1 MFYKLVGLRG
11 PLALFLKLGIL
22 GGADAA
28 MIWLISAAINKN
40 SLIIAG
46 VVTVALI
53 FLNYSFMTK
62 GAIPLK
68 FLAVGLV
75 FFSIFV
81 ITPTGYTI
89 LMSTYNFK
97 TGNEIAKT
105 AAIREIINNGI
116 VADAEGTAYDLF
128 LGKTSSG
135 KYAGILENQV
145 SKELLY
151 GDENGV
157 RPAKESEVTRDISG
171 LITGANGIKSLTD
184 EEFAN
189 DDAVITALRFP
200 LGDGSYAAPQG
211 TNVAARLIQ
220 SVTYDPVTDQVK
232 NIELGITYV
241 DNGNGN
247 FAAKDDPTTRLDP
260 GWRAFSGID
269 NFKALALDKK
279 LRDPF
284 IKVFIWTIAFA
295 FLSVGT
301 TFAVGMALALAL
313 EAPIKFRRFYRGFL
327 ILPYAIPSF
336 MSILIWRG
344 LLNKEYGAINT
355 LLGLNIDWFDKP
367 WLARFAV
374 ILVNLWLG
382 FPYMYL
388 IGSGALQSIPSELE
402 EAASI
407 DGASEKQTF
416 YTIKLPLLLQILGPL
431 LIASFAYNFNNF
443 NIIYLL
449 TGGGPTNAIDGEVAG
464 ATDILISYAYKTAF
478 GSNFQDLGLSSA
490 ISMVMFVIVGT
501 MSMYTLKKSKIM
513 DTL

>member
-11 PLALFLKLGIL
+11 PLALFLKLGAL
-22 GGADAA
+22 GAADAFL
-28 MIWLISAAINKN
+28 IWLIAASLNRN
-40 SLIIAG
+40 SFIIAG
-46 VVTVALI
+46 VVIAALI

-68 FLAVGLV
+68 FLAVGLI

-81 ITPTGYTI
+81 VTPTGYTI
-89 LMSTYNFK
+89 LMSTFNFK
-97 TGNEIAKT
+97 TGNEIAK
-105 AAIREIINNGI
+105 AAALKEIINNGI
-116 VADAEGTAYDLF
+116 VSDAEGTAYDLF
-128 LGKTSSG
+128 LGKTGSG
-135 KYAGILENQV
+135 KYAGILENQISREV
-145 SKELLY
+145 LY
-151 GDENGV
+151 ADESGV
-157 RPAKESEVTRDISG
+157 KPANEADITRDISG
-171 LITGANGIKSLTD
+171 IITGAKGITRLTD
-184 EEFAN
+184 EEFAAA
-189 DDAVITALRFP
+189 DAEITALRFP

-211 TNVAARLIQ
+211 ADVAARLIQ
-220 SVTYDPVTDQVK
+220 SVFYDPVKDQ
-232 NIELGITYV
+232 IENRDLGITYI

-247 FAAKDDPTTRLDP
+247 FVAKDDPTNRLNP
-260 GWRAFSGID
+260 GWRAYSGAD
-269 NFKALALDKK
+269 NFRSLLFDER

-284 IKVFIWTIAFA
+284 VQVFIWTIVFA
-295 FLSVGT
+295 FLSVAT

-344 LLNKEYGAINT
+344 LFNTEYGAINT
-355 LLGLNIDWFDKP
+355 ILGLNIDWFDSP
-367 WLARFAV
+367 WLAKFAV

-388 IGSGALQSIPSELE
+388 IGSGALQSIPAELE

-431 LIASFAYNFNNF
+431 LIASFAFNFNNF

-449 TGGGPTNAIDGEVAG
+449 TGGGPTNAVEGEVAG

-490 ISMVMFVIVGT
+490 ISMVMFVIVGA